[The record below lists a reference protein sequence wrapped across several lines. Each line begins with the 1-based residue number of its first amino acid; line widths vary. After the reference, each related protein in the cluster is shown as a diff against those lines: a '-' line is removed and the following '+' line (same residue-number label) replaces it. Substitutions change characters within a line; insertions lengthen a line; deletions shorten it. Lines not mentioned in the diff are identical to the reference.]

1 MMMQGA
7 EVLLEQAEFIGVAV
21 IVLVLAYL
29 ALEHKE
35 ITYAVFFF
43 GFMAAAVAG
52 FYLLLEAPFLVGL
65 QIAVYTGGISALII
79 FGVLLLPRAQDSS
92 LEIFQTAR
100 RRRFGL
106 LLSGAVMLLSAILA
120 FFYPWSDLPPV
131 SPPELAQSLQ
141 GLAAWLWS
149 GHGIYVEM
157 VALIMLTALVGSVAI
172 LKMMKAEE
180 LRPLTTESHPESA
193 GKKDESGS
201 SSAPQTETGEG
212 AKEAGPE

>member
-1 MMMQGA
+1 MMMQGV
-7 EVLLEQAEFIGVAV
+7 EVLLEQAEFVAIAAV
-21 IVLVLAYL
+21 VLLLAYL

-43 GFMAAAVAG
+43 GFMAAAVSG
-52 FYLLLEAPFLVGL
+52 FFLLLDAPFLVGL
-65 QIAVYTGGISALII
+65 QIGVYTGGISALII

-92 LEIFQTAR
+92 LEVFQTPR

-106 LLSGAVMLLSAILA
+106 LLSGVVMFLSAVLA
-120 FFYPWSDLPPV
+120 FFYPWSELSPV
-131 SPPELAQSLQ
+131 SPPELPQSLQ

-180 LRPLTTESHPESA
+180 LHPLSAKSHAEPTE
-193 GKKDESGS
+193 KKPDVGS
-201 SSAPQTETGEG
+201 VPASQGETGEEP
-212 AKEAGPE
+212 KEVGPK